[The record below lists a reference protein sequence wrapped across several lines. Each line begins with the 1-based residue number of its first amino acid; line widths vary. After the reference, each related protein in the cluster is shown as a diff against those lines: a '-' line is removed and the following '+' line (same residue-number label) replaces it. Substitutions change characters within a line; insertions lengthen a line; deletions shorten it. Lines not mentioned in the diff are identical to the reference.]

1 MMGGFR
7 PFRALTHCFLKSLK
21 YNWLT
26 DSGRSAASV
35 GLDLS
40 AAYDTVALQTT
51 GVFLDALWAL
61 LRLRSYLPDK
71 NFILA
76 LLMLCDSQNL
86 SSVESVRVLTLYL
99 LPLDPF
105 LESMTVLI

>member
-1 MMGGFR
+1 MCGFR

-21 YNWLT
+21 YNRLT
-26 DSGRSAASV
+26 DSGRSASV

-61 LRLRSYLPDK
+61 LR
-71 NFILA
+71 
-76 LLMLCDSQNL
+76 Q
-86 SSVESVRVLTLYL
+86 VLFT
-99 LPLDPF
+99 
-105 LESMTVLI
+105 

>member
-1 MMGGFR
+1 MCGFR

-21 YNWLT
+21 YNRLT

-61 LRLRSYLPDK
+61 LR
-71 NFILA
+71 
-76 LLMLCDSQNL
+76 Q
-86 SSVESVRVLTLYL
+86 VLFT
-99 LPLDPF
+99 
-105 LESMTVLI
+105 